1 MGVGH
6 LGVGLLLW
14 DVDGTLVKS
23 SPSKGLATHI
33 RALGLL
39 DDFAESKA
47 LGMTGQT
54 DWQILENISLNLPE
68 TQQSIIDLK
77 KAFLEIDRIFDED
90 VQAGRKIVALPG
102 ITPASISSLK
112 PRWDSGILTGNTSSR
127 MRVKLR
133 EAGLFTCFDSSVMF
147 TCEFGDSRENILER
161 AIKEL
166 ESSKYSDIIIVGDTP
181 YDIKIAKDF
190 GLPIISVATGKYD
203 SEVLKL
209 DDPDLIVENFLR
221 DHTKFLEFLKKII

>member
-1 MGVGH
+1 MGVRQV
-6 LGVGLLLW
+6 GVSLLLW

-23 SPSKGLATHI
+23 SPSKDLSIHI

-47 LGMTGQT
+47 LVMTGQT
-54 DWQILENISLNLPE
+54 DWQILESISHNLSE

-77 KAFLEIDRIFDED
+77 KAFLEIDRIFEED
-90 VQAGRKIVALPG
+90 VQVGRKIVALPG
-102 ITPASISSLK
+102 ITPVSISSLK
-112 PRWDSGILTGNTSSR
+112 PRWDSGILTGNTASR
-127 MRVKLR
+127 MGVKLR

-147 TCEFGDSRENILER
+147 ACELGDSREKILDR

-166 ESSKYSDIIIVGDTP
+166 ESSKYSEIVIVGDTP

-203 SEVLKL
+203 SEVLGL
-209 DDPDLIVENFLR
+209 NGPDLIVENFLK
-221 DHTKFLEFLKKII
+221 DQTKFLEFLKKFI

>member
-47 LGMTGQT
+47 LVMTGQT

-112 PRWDSGILTGNTSSR
+112 PRWDSGILTGNTTSR

-203 SEVLKL
+203 SEVLKF

>member
-112 PRWDSGILTGNTSSR
+112 PRWDSGILTGNTTSR
-127 MRVKLR
+127 MRAKLR